1 LGHHDF
7 NAEIKGLKEFPKD
20 ERPPVLLTFISFR
33 GMVALGTYFV
43 LVMIIGV
50 WRRNQLLESP
60 AYLKLM
66 LYSIPLPYLAIQ
78 MGWLVAEVGRQPW
91 IVYGVMKT
99 TDAVS
104 PIATSQVATTLVGFI
119 LIYGLLGAVGFFLMF
134 KNARK
139 GPEPV

>member
-1 LGHHDF
+1 
-7 NAEIKGLKEFPKD
+7 
-20 ERPPVLLTFISFR
+20 
-33 GMVALGTYFV
+33 
-43 LVMIIGV
+43 
-50 WRRNQLLESP
+50 
-60 AYLKLM
+60 M